1 MYKLSDM
8 VLESTVSIAK
18 VGTKSVR
25 ATIPEGIVNYL
36 DIQVGDKLEW
46 YMEDLRNERVA
57 VVTKKKKINRKEM
70 LEDPIEELIK
80 EQKNKGGKK

>member
-1 MYKLSDM
+1 M

-18 VGTKSVR
+18 VGTKSLR
-25 ATIPEGIVNYL
+25 ATVPEGIVSYL
-36 DIQVGDKLEW
+36 DIQAGDKLEW
-46 YMEDLRNERVA
+46 YMENLKNERVA
-57 VVTKKKKINRKEM
+57 IVGKKKQTNKQEL